1 MINSAWIK
9 DFTLKIIQVQLTQV
23 KIFSPCC
30 LQPFCP
36 RSYKNSQCTS
46 KVQSTRSSFIYQY
59 SINQFSLLFN
69 HSRFRCIFVQFDT
82 GINVDIKVINHL
94 LCWKWQLQHREQPHR
109 GILGK
114 NRGTE
119 RKSLQSRGQ
128 NCHYFIFD
136 KFFLRVND
144 IRECLL
150 HSTFHAAFP
159 SFICRDKKKKRKKND
174 KENKITFMWPC
185 SDKLE
190 CIKLEEEKT
199 NKQTKQSWTYTKMW
213 FIFHGFYG
221 KIDKFPFQRFRV
233 SVRKMRSWV
242 ILDYL
247 IIIQLSNN
255 T

>member
-23 KIFSPCC
+23 KIFTPCC
-30 LQPFCP
+30 LQPVCP
-36 RSYKNSQCTS
+36 RSYKNSQCNS

-59 SINQFSLLFN
+59 SINQFSSLFN
-69 HSRFRCIFVQFDT
+69 HSRFRCIFVQVDT

-119 RKSLQSRGQ
+119 RKSLQSWGQ
-128 NCHYFIFD
+128 NWHYFIFD
-136 KFFLRVND
+136 KFFSHVND
-144 IRECLL
+144 IREWLL

-159 SFICRDKKKKRKKND
+159 SIWRDKKNKKK

-190 CIKLEEEKT
+190 CIKLKEEKT

-213 FIFHGFYG
+213 FFFHEFYR
-221 KIDKFPFQRFRV
+221 KINKFPFQRFGV
-233 SVRKMRSWV
+233 SVRKTRSWV
-242 ILDYL
+242 FLDDL
-247 IIIQLSNN
+247 IINN
-255 T
+255 RRKE